1 LPGAK
6 SSNFSLECIRAAHPG
21 REDLATEP
29 NSHGKVVKVTLSN
42 VSGSVLCLCSW
53 SQHLHCQKCTLHSD
67 IIRLKGI
74 AEVQVL
80 RGAKLVAS
88 GPMDSWFG
96 HMIHASCAI
105 AQCFVKALL
114 LFCIVSLSQCHDA
127 FQQGFSDRDI
137 NVVGVVA
144 VRNAEHLVAPFLRLL
159 SPFVNFTIVLD
170 DSSSD
175 RTVSVIE
182 SVSKETKV
190 RQVLLKSSHWNRSE
204 TTDRNELLLAGSA
217 LI

>member
-1 LPGAK
+1 L
-6 SSNFSLECIRAAHPG
+6 L
-21 REDLATEP
+21 L
-29 NSHGKVVKVTLSN
+29 
-42 VSGSVLCLCSW
+42 
-53 SQHLHCQKCTLHSD
+53 
-67 IIRLKGI
+67 
-74 AEVQVL
+74 
-80 RGAKLVAS
+80 
-88 GPMDSWFG
+88 DSWFG
-96 HMIHASCAI
+96 YIMRTSCANT
-105 AQCFVKALL
+105 QCFVQALL
-114 LFCIVSLSQCHDA
+114 LFCIVSLSHCRED
-127 FQQGFSDRDI
+127 FQQGFPDRDI

-182 SVSKETKV
+182 SVAQETKV
-190 RQVLLKSSHWNRSE
+190 RQVLLKSSRWNRSE

>member
-1 LPGAK
+1 M
-6 SSNFSLECIRAAHPG
+6 
-21 REDLATEP
+21 
-29 NSHGKVVKVTLSN
+29 
-42 VSGSVLCLCSW
+42 
-53 SQHLHCQKCTLHSD
+53 
-67 IIRLKGI
+67 
-74 AEVQVL
+74 QVL
-80 RGAKLVAS
+80 TGQKLVAS
-88 GPMDSWFG
+88 GLWFG
-96 HMIHASCAI
+96 HMMRASCAV
-105 AQCFVKALL
+105 AQFFVKALL
-114 LFCIVSLSQCHDA
+114 VFCIVSFSHCHDDL
-127 FQQGFSDRDI
+127 QQGFSDIYI

-182 SVSKETKV
+182 SVAKETKV
-190 RQVLLKSSHWNRSE
+190 RQVLLKPSHWNRSE

>member
-1 LPGAK
+1 L
-6 SSNFSLECIRAAHPG
+6 L
-21 REDLATEP
+21 L
-29 NSHGKVVKVTLSN
+29 
-42 VSGSVLCLCSW
+42 
-53 SQHLHCQKCTLHSD
+53 
-67 IIRLKGI
+67 
-74 AEVQVL
+74 
-80 RGAKLVAS
+80 
-88 GPMDSWFG
+88 DSWFG
-96 HMIHASCAI
+96 YMMRASCANT
-105 AQCFVKALL
+105 QCFVQALL
-114 LFCIVSLSQCHDA
+114 LLCIVSLSHCHED

-182 SVSKETKV
+182 SVAQETKV
-190 RQVLLKSSHWNRSE
+190 RQVLLKSSRWNRSE

>member
-1 LPGAK
+1 M
-6 SSNFSLECIRAAHPG
+6 R
-21 REDLATEP
+21 
-29 NSHGKVVKVTLSN
+29 
-42 VSGSVLCLCSW
+42 
-53 SQHLHCQKCTLHSD
+53 
-67 IIRLKGI
+67 
-74 AEVQVL
+74 
-80 RGAKLVAS
+80 
-88 GPMDSWFG
+88 
-96 HMIHASCAI
+96 ASCANT
-105 AQCFVKALL
+105 QCFVQALL
-114 LFCIVSLSQCHDA
+114 LFCIVSLSHCRED
-127 FQQGFSDRDI
+127 FQQGFPDRDI

-182 SVSKETKV
+182 SVAQETKV
-190 RQVLLKSSHWNRSE
+190 RQVLLKSSRWNRSE